1 MLRWLAHRQLE
12 TNNSKKAP
20 SKDNQ
25 YMNWVPACCC
35 VRRSRT
41 VTLPAAAC
49 HSGRLGSKNGRPLN
63 ASLCSPA
70 SCSRLAAHFSQP
82 SLYLPTPEFFLLLQP
97 LLHTVTQKQ
106 QHMLTKNHPAT
117 LQGTCQ
123 IFRTGAIHQS
133 EAYHSYTPVPGP
145 SVYTQH
151 STAGS
156 VSGTRVSWP
165 CPAPVIRHETL

>member
-1 MLRWLAHRQLE
+1 
-12 TNNSKKAP
+12 
-20 SKDNQ
+20 
-25 YMNWVPACCC
+25 
-35 VRRSRT
+35 
-41 VTLPAAAC
+41 
-49 HSGRLGSKNGRPLN
+49 
-63 ASLCSPA
+63 
-70 SCSRLAAHFSQP
+70 
-82 SLYLPTPEFFLLLQP
+82 
-97 LLHTVTQKQ
+97 
-106 QHMLTKNHPAT
+106 MLTKNHPAT

-165 CPAPVIRHETL
+165 CPAPVIRHETLWHPRIFLPLTWFSFHLLLWHKKGILCPCWPDTAGPFIKKESFVSGHH